1 VNRSRFLRGWKVDG
15 RLGLGWPPFG
25 RRAFRLGAG
34 ARAEREGGTAA
45 ATCWAAWRGLPAID
59 GSGFCFGGSFGFG
72 SPRYAQGTSSAQQQ
86 LCPVVFIQCP
96 YLNPH
101 TP

>member
-15 RLGLGWPPFG
+15 RLGLGLGLGWPPFG
-25 RRAFRLGAG
+25 RRAFLLGAG

-72 SPRYAQGTSSAQQQ
+72 SPRYAQG
-86 LCPVVFIQCP
+86 FF
-96 YLNPH
+96 YRW
-101 TP
+101 